1 LGKLEI
7 GTKVPV
13 LYREGMD
20 NGYGN
25 YGFRKTSKLFK
36 GCFIRDE
43 KITSPVSVSC
53 QHRELRLISCG
64 G

>member
-1 LGKLEI
+1 
-7 GTKVPV
+7 
-13 LYREGMD
+13 MD